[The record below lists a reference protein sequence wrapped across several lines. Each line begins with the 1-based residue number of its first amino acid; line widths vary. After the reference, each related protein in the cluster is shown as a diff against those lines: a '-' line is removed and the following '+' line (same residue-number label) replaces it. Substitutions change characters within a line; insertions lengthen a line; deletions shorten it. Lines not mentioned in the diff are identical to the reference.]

1 MSSSPSIVV
10 RVVTCAWL
18 GVASALVA
26 QIDPFYADLERD
38 AAVAAARGDAGNA
51 ARLYRIACFGMLDEP
66 VRLAACTVRLAIQ
79 QAKAN
84 DPEAFRDSFSRLA
97 TVEERFQGWTLAD
110 LSSEERSE
118 LARRAAALLPR
129 ETLGAIP
136 GVAALAATIQPATAE
151 RASPRAEGRRES
163 RPAPP
168 EAASPAAAAPVDRTP
183 AEEPLQSTD
192 LPAAAA
198 ADEPAETATPEPAPA
213 PSLESASP
221 ASLADEER
229 AQVESAQELLSGRPQ
244 REEIEAAAAAL
255 RQVAERHPEATEVAR
270 LVGDLA
276 YRVADWPTCAEFY
289 GRAGDPG
296 PEAPLERFYMAVCL
310 FETGRREAAAALLE
324 PSVGQ
329 LKRSPFVESYL
340 QRILP
345 ASDLP

>member
-136 GVAALAATIQPATAE
+136 GVAALAATIQPAAAGRT
-151 RASPRAEGRRES
+151 SPSAEGRRES
-163 RPAPP
+163 RPAAQDAP
-168 EAASPAAAAPVDRTP
+168 SPAAAPVDRTA
-183 AEEPLQSTD
+183 AEEPPRSSE
-192 LPAAAA
+192 LPAAVA
-198 ADEPAETATPEPAPA
+198 ADEPAETATSEPAPA